1 MSWLLIGVM
10 FEFKEEQIRAKQE
23 EKMKKLRDIELKK
36 QQAAILKEQDKE
48 RRREHMVIIRQLEN
62 KKRNE
67 ERKKKIEEL
76 KVGKII
82 LDTLS

>member
-1 MSWLLIGVM
+1 
-10 FEFKEEQIRAKQE
+10 
-23 EKMKKLRDIELKK
+23 MKKLRDIELKK

-67 ERKKKIEEL
+67 ERKKKIEDL
-76 KVGKII
+76 KVRKYIFFFWCKTFCI
-82 LDTLS
+82 SNALLTLENMKREPLQKK